1 MAGKAPSSA
10 GRERTGSLPGRASG
24 RLSRGIASTGLAIVL
39 LVSVAAAA
47 IAGCGG
53 SGTPST
59 SPSAQPPAQGAQNC
73 AWPTLY
79 SVQSINADN
88 PDSAAVVWGQPI
100 VADPNTT
107 IQIAGK
113 FPDARYASLSVYTPY
128 GNAFTANGVSSSLPD
143 YRIRPQPGS
152 QNPWQQTAQPGGS
165 FAVTISASATPNQG
179 NVLPMPAGTS
189 GQHPGYLV
197 YRVYLPTGGN
207 ASVQPPALTIT
218 EGHTAHLLAECATHT
233 TPVKAEPAP
242 ASTSGTPAGTPTT
255 APPASRFYKP
265 PLTGGG
271 ANADS
276 DYVWAYF
283 VRPAAT
289 DVVVVTAKAP
299 TSPPGS
305 HPTPWPDPKDDMRYW
320 SMCLVVGTASL
331 PTVANTLA
339 NGTTDYGCRAD
350 DATKVDANGDYTYV
364 IGTETQRA
372 AIERLPGVTFLPF
385 SSTASTPLY
394 LLLLRNTLVS
404 TPFAQS
410 VQNVT
415 QTQNPA
421 AAAAAMGPYY
431 PQMSTCP
438 LTTLTTGGPQACLS
452 GQS

>member
-1 MAGKAPSSA
+1 MAGTAPSRA
-10 GRERTGSLPGRASG
+10 GRDSTGSLPGRASG
-24 RLSRGIASTGLAIVL
+24 RLGRGVASTRLAVVL
-39 LVSVAAAA
+39 VVSVAAMA

-53 SGTPST
+53 SGTSPA
-59 SPSAQPPAQGAQNC
+59 SPSPQPPAQGAQNC

-107 IQIAGK
+107 IQVAGT

-128 GNAFTANGVSSSLPD
+128 GNAFTTNGVSSSLPD
-143 YRIRPQPGS
+143 YRIHPQPGS
-152 QNPWQQTAQPGGS
+152 QNPWQQPAQPGGS
-165 FAVTISASATPNQG
+165 FAVTISSHVTPNQV
-179 NVLPMPAGTS
+179 NVLPMPAETS
-189 GQHPGYLV
+189 SQYPGYLV
-197 YRVYLPTGGN
+197 YRVYLPAGGN
-207 ASVQPPALTIT
+207 ASVQPPALTVD
-218 EGHTAHLLAECATHT
+218 EGPTARPLPTCASHT
-233 TPVKAEPAP
+233 TPVKAEKAP
-242 ASTSGTPAGTPTT
+242 TSGTPTSTPIA
-255 APPASRFYKP
+255 APPASRFYRP

-283 VRPAAT
+283 VRPAAA

-305 HPTPWPDPKDDMRYW
+305 HPTPWPDPKYDMRYW
-320 SMCLVVGTASL
+320 SMCLVEGTASL

-350 DATKVDANGDYTYV
+350 EATKTNANGDYTYV
-364 IGTETQRA
+364 IGTESQRA
-372 AIERLPGVTFLPF
+372 AIERLPGVTFLPL
-385 SSTASTPLY
+385 SSTASTLLY
-394 LLLLRNTLVS
+394 LLMLRNTLVNS
-404 TPFAQS
+404 PFTQS

-438 LTTLTTGGPQACLS
+438 LTTLTTGGRQACLS
-452 GQS
+452 SQP

>member
-1 MAGKAPSSA
+1 MTGIAPSRA
-10 GRERTGSLPGRASG
+10 GRACAGNRSRGTDG
-24 RLSRGIASTGLAIVL
+24 RLRRGAVASRLAVVL
-39 LVSVAAAA
+39 VVSVAAMA

-53 SGTPST
+53 SGAATA
-59 SPSAQPPAQGAQNC
+59 SPSAPAPAQGARNC

-88 PDSAAVVWGQPI
+88 PDAAAVVWGQPI
-100 VADPNTT
+100 VADAHTT
-107 IQIAGK
+107 IQITGT

-152 QNPWQQTAQPGGS
+152 QNPWQQSAQPGGS
-165 FAVTISASATPNQG
+165 YAVTVSASASPNQA

-189 GQHPGYLV
+189 SQYPGYLV
-197 YRVYLPTGGN
+197 YRVYLPAGGN
-207 ASVQPPALTIT
+207 ASVQPPALTIR
-218 EGHTAHLLAECATHT
+218 EGLTARPLAECATHD
-233 TPVKAEPAP
+233 TPVKAEKAP
-242 ASTSGTPAGTPTT
+242 TASTPTGTPATI
-255 APPASRFYKP
+255 PPASQFYRP

-305 HPTPWPDPKDDMRYW
+305 HPTPWPDPKEDMRYW
-320 SMCLVVGTASL
+320 SMCLIEGTASL

-350 DATKVDANGDYTYV
+350 EATKTDASGDYTYV
-364 IGTETQRA
+364 IGSESQRA

-385 SSTASTPLY
+385 SDTASTRLY
-394 LLLLRNTLVS
+394 LLLRNTLVS
-404 TPFAQS
+404 PGFTQS
-410 VQNVT
+410 VQQVA
-415 QTQNPA
+415 QTQSPA
-421 AAAAAMGPYY
+421 AAPAAMGPYY
-431 PQMSTCP
+431 PRMATCP
-438 LTTLTTGGPQACLS
+438 LTTLTSGGPHACLS
-452 GQS
+452 GQP